1 MSTALCVLALAL
13 VVHPVAASARI
24 GIEQKTHVPKEFLL
38 TITVVFCVVSV
49 LLAVGTVALAV
60 AGAMAAATIVI
71 TVRQYLRRRTRIAD
85 TKALGSYIGQLAA
98 DIDSGAHHFR
108 AVQTAAAQ
116 MDADSSPR
124 VRMLAESAA
133 AQARFGHSP
142 AHAFAQYSHDSRDS
156 DNKHGAHSRGSHD
169 RDNKHG
175 AQVDL
180 PQLHRLAVL
189 WSAAGRH
196 GIALAGLLDSLHRS
210 IDGGLRHRSATA
222 ASLQGPQATAVIL
235 TCLPLAGIVM
245 GMAMGAQ
252 PITFLLTTSLGG
264 ICLVAGVGLS
274 CAGFVWSQR
283 ITNKAVG
290 EQ

>member
-24 GIEQKTHVPKEFLL
+24 GVEQKTHVPKEFLL
-38 TITVVFCVVSV
+38 TIAVVFCVVSV

-108 AVQTAAAQ
+108 AVQTAAIQ

-142 AHAFAQYSHDSRDS
+142 AHAFAQYSRGSHV
-156 DNKHGAHSRGSHD
+156 GAHSRGSHD
-169 RDNKHG
+169 SDNKHG

-264 ICLVAGVGLS
+264 ICLIAGVGLS

>member
-24 GIEQKTHVPKEFLL
+24 GVEQKTHVPKEFLL
-38 TITVVFCVVSV
+38 TIAVVFCVVSV

-108 AVQTAAAQ
+108 AVQTAAVQ
-116 MDADSSPR
+116 MDADSAPR

-142 AHAFAQYSHDSRDS
+142 AHAFAQYS
-156 DNKHGAHSRGSHD
+156 RGSHD
-169 RDNKHG
+169 SDNKHG

>member
-24 GIEQKTHVPKEFLL
+24 GVEQKTHVPKEFLL

-142 AHAFAQYSHDSRDS
+142 AHAFAQ
-156 DNKHGAHSRGSHD
+156 
-169 RDNKHG
+169 
-175 AQVDL
+175 
-180 PQLHRLAVL
+180 
-189 WSAAGRH
+189 
-196 GIALAGLLDSLHRS
+196 
-210 IDGGLRHRSATA
+210 
-222 ASLQGPQATAVIL
+222 
-235 TCLPLAGIVM
+235 
-245 GMAMGAQ
+245 
-252 PITFLLTTSLGG
+252 
-264 ICLVAGVGLS
+264 
-274 CAGFVWSQR
+274 
-283 ITNKAVG
+283 
-290 EQ
+290 

>member
-24 GIEQKTHVPKEFLL
+24 GVEQKTHVPKEFLL

-108 AVQTAAAQ
+108 AVQTAAVQ

-142 AHAFAQYSHDSRDS
+142 AHAFAQHSRGSHV
-156 DNKHGAHSRGSHD
+156 GAHSRGSHD
-169 RDNKHG
+169 SDNKHG

>member
-24 GIEQKTHVPKEFLL
+24 GVEQKTHVPKEFLL

-108 AVQTAAAQ
+108 AVQTAAVQ

-142 AHAFAQYSHDSRDS
+142 AHAFAQYSRGSHV
-156 DNKHGAHSRGSHD
+156 GAHSRGSHD

-283 ITNKAVG
+283 ITYKAVG

>member
-24 GIEQKTHVPKEFLL
+24 GVEQKTHVPKEFLL

-156 DNKHGAHSRGSHD
+156 DNKHGAHSRGS
-169 RDNKHG
+169 DNKHG

>member
-24 GIEQKTHVPKEFLL
+24 GVEQETHVPKEFLL

-108 AVQTAAAQ
+108 AVQTAAVQ

-142 AHAFAQYSHDSRDS
+142 AHAFAQYSRGSHV
-156 DNKHGAHSRGSHD
+156 GAHSRGSHD

-283 ITNKAVG
+283 ITYKAVG

>member
-24 GIEQKTHVPKEFLL
+24 GVEQKTHVPKEFLL
-38 TITVVFCVVSV
+38 TIAVVFCVVSV

-108 AVQTAAAQ
+108 AVQTAAVQ

-142 AHAFAQYSHDSRDS
+142 AHAFSQYSRGSHV
-156 DNKHGAHSRGSHD
+156 GAHSCGSHD

>member
-156 DNKHGAHSRGSHD
+156 DNKHGAHSRGS
-169 RDNKHG
+169 DNKHG

>member
-24 GIEQKTHVPKEFLL
+24 GVEQKTHVPKEFLL
-38 TITVVFCVVSV
+38 TIAVVFCVVSV

-142 AHAFAQYSHDSRDS
+142 AHAFAQYSRGSRDS